1 MSEYFPKPILLCGNV
16 KVELDW
22 SNYAAKAGLKDAT
35 GVHTSKFTKQVDLAS
50 LKSEI
55 IIGKLETIPVNLRK
69 LSDVV

>member
-1 MSEYFPKPILLCGNV
+1 M
-16 KVELDW
+16 KVESDW
-22 SNYAAKAGLKDAT
+22 SNYAAKADLKNAT